1 MYFIFTLNIW
11 QIVLKN
17 KVKLLEPNSEEKI
30 PVKFKQKKGGNKD
43 RSLFT
48 FFNPDKT
55 IDSICLSGEKPNRLQ
70 WFVNEVHAFKNE
82 SSY

>member
-17 KVKLLEPNSEEKI
+17 KVKLLEPNSEEKLL
-30 PVKFKQKKGGNKD
+30 VKFKKKNGGNKD

-55 IDSICLSGEKPNRLQ
+55 IDSICLSGEKPWTDYCDL
-70 WFVNEVHAFKNE
+70 
-82 SSY
+82 